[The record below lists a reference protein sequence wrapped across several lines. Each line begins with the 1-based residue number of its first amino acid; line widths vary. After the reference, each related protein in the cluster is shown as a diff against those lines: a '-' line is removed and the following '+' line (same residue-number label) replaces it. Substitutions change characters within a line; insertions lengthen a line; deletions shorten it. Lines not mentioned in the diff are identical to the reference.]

1 MAIDVFRE
9 YCTFYA
15 TLFIFAGETFGCYF
29 RGGLRSDKTARIAAI
44 RTRSYSENNR
54 VVEKPDASSDQCLL
68 IWGGP
73 AMDLRVNT
81 TTEYLGVH
89 ATRLSRSSEGNQT
102 GRVEQEKGRW
112 LRRRR
117 RRRRRGANA
126 LLGEERRGWRSK
138 EVSINNARPRL
149 ETWKTARLITLLLSL
164 SCLRL
169 YPYARQSGGA
179 PLLLR
184 LSVSPPSVPL
194 FKRT

>member
-1 MAIDVFRE
+1 MPPRLGWSRHGSQGQYHHA
-9 YCTFYA
+9 
-15 TLFIFAGETFGCYF
+15 
-29 RGGLRSDKTARIAAI
+29 
-44 RTRSYSENNR
+44 
-54 VVEKPDASSDQCLL
+54 Q
-68 IWGGP
+68 
-73 AMDLRVNT
+73 
-81 TTEYLGVH
+81 YLGVH
-89 ATRLSRSSEGNQT
+89 ATRLSRSSEGNQA

-112 LRRRR
+112 RRRR
-117 RRRRRGANA
+117 RRRGRGANA

-184 LSVSPPSVPL
+184 LSVSPPGLCSSSNEHS
-194 FKRT
+194 RDS